1 MKMRDIKYIVLVSFI
16 LLLMNSCTERIDV
29 DLDTTYTRL
38 VVEGHISTDTVVQ
51 TFRLTKTAGYFSTEA
66 APPVLGAQIRITDQ
80 LGNQILLEEKDNGFY
95 QTDNDFYGEV
105 NKSYELQIDLK
116 EEISGQEQ
124 YLAQS
129 DLPAVQKIDSIGI
142 EFNEHF
148 GKNGFWIVKLYAQ
161 DPGEEAN
168 FYMFNVYK
176 NGKLMTDTLN
186 KVSFTDDKM
195 FNGNYTHGIGV
206 VYFRNVSEDQV
217 FKVGDEVVLQM
228 SGITKE
234 HYIYM
239 NEVLR
244 STSFQNPMFGGPPA
258 NVKGNLSDGAFGF
271 FSTYSNTY
279 CAMILTEDNIEYTK

>member
-1 MKMRDIKYIVLVSFI
+1 MMNIKHIAFISFV
-16 LLLMNSCTERIDV
+16 LLLLNSCTERIDV
-29 DLDTTYTRL
+29 ELDTTYTRL
-38 VVEGHISTDTVVQ
+38 VVEGHISTDTTVH
-51 TFRLTKTAGYFSTEA
+51 TFKLTKTADYFSTES
-66 APPVLGAQIRITDQ
+66 APAVIGAEVRITDH
-80 LGNQILLEEKDNGFY
+80 LGNQILLQEKEDGVY
-95 QTDNDFYGEV
+95 QTSDSFYGEI
-105 NKSYELQIDLK
+105 NKNYELQIDLK
-116 EEISGQEQ
+116 DEISSQKQ

-129 DLPAVQKIDSIGI
+129 FLPSVQKIDSIGI

-161 DPGEEAN
+161 DPGDEAN

-206 VYFRNVSEDQV
+206 VYFRNVSDEQL
-217 FKVGDEVVLQM
+217 FKIGDEVVLQM
-228 SGITKE
+228 SGITQE
-234 HYIYM
+234 HFTYM

-279 CAMILTEDNIEYTK
+279 CAMILTEDNIEYTE

>member
-1 MKMRDIKYIVLVSFI
+1 M
-16 LLLMNSCTERIDV
+16 
-29 DLDTTYTRL
+29 
-38 VVEGHISTDTVVQ
+38 
-51 TFRLTKTAGYFSTEA
+51 
-66 APPVLGAQIRITDQ
+66 
-80 LGNQILLEEKDNGFY
+80 
-95 QTDNDFYGEV
+95 
-105 NKSYELQIDLK
+105 
-116 EEISGQEQ
+116 
-124 YLAQS
+124 AQS
-129 DLPAVQKIDSIGI
+129 FLPSVQKIDSIGI

-161 DPGEEAN
+161 DPGDEAN

-206 VYFRNVSEDQV
+206 VYFRNVSDKQL
-217 FKVGDEVVLQM
+217 FKIGDEVVLQM
-228 SGITKE
+228 SGITQE
-234 HYIYM
+234 HFTYM

-279 CAMILTEDNIEYTK
+279 CAMILTEDNIEYTE